1 MITIYLMSKLF
12 KKIIKY
18 GLGGIVGVIIPYLL
32 FVLLGKDTLSGVIL
46 FLVCSPAFALF
57 GFALA
62 RTIVMRKIN
71 ILFILASILFIISVI
86 FILYLFVN
94 AYYEDQA
101 NISSVNNFTKKFKEE
116 CNKSGY
122 ISGYEDISWKDYI
135 HYNGPFEFYCE
146 RSSVSGGCERL
157 SINYGLSFRH
167 KNAPGTGERASS
179 VLEGGSD
186 YVYGVVVDCKNE
198 K

>member
-101 NISSVNNFTKKFKEE
+101 NISSVNNFTKNLKRNAIKGVTYRAMK
-116 CNKSGY
+116 KSHGK
-122 ISGYEDISWKDYI
+122 II
-135 HYNGPFEFYCE
+135 FTTT
-146 RSSVSGGCERL
+146 VRL
-157 SINYGLSFRH
+157 SFTARDRLF
-167 KNAPGTGERASS
+167 P
-179 VLEGGSD
+179 EGVKG
-186 YVYGVVVDCKNE
+186 
-198 K
+198 